1 MHAIG
6 YRQSKPA
13 RMDIVAACERWWK
26 YVTGGQTTD
35 EDTAYTPKKNS
46 SGD

>member
-6 YRQSKPA
+6 YHQQKLA
-13 RMDIVAACERWWK
+13 RMDIVAASERWWK
-26 YVTGGQTTD
+26 CAMRGQTTD